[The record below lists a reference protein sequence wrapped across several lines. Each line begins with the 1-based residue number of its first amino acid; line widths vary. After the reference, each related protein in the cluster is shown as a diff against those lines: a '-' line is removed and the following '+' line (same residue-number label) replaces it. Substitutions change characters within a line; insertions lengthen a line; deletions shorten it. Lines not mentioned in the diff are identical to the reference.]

1 MRESMSLWTEKE
13 SGIRSLA
20 SMQGAF
26 NCKVNWEFIKNVN
39 NKVHTPTNAVC
50 IKLDKVLNFTL
61 KNHFGLLLHVSV
73 YDHHQGAFIRA

>member
-1 MRESMSLWTEKE
+1 MRERTSLWTEKE
-13 SGIRSLA
+13 SGIKSLA

-50 IKLDKVLNFTL
+50 IKVDKVLNFTL
-61 KNHFGLLLHVSV
+61 KKSLWLAATCFGLRPS
-73 YDHHQGAFIRA
+73 